1 MQDRQETRWNLAKP
15 RDNIGNNFG
24 QSKLF
29 VTESIPYM
37 GTDTI
42 WFPVVG
48 YEEVSAYEGIDVDD
62 GTGPDAD
69 L

>member
-1 MQDRQETRWNLAKP
+1 MHGRQETRWNLARP
-15 RDNIGNNFG
+15 RDNIGNNFE
-24 QSKLF
+24 Q
-29 VTESIPYM
+29 PCM

-48 YEEVSAYEGIDVDD
+48 YEEVTTYEGIDVDD